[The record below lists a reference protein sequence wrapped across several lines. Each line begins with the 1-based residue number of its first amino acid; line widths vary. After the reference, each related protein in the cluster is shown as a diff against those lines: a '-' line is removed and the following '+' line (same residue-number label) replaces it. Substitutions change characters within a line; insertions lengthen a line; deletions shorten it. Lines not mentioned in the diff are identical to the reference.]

1 VGAAV
6 TVRQS
11 FTAVQ
16 IKLVLESY
24 ELGRVSRGEA
34 TQLLDAWTRLGTFS
48 SEQRCAV
55 DALFALGYD
64 DMMRR
69 LHDVADGPES
79 RAVVRAEL
87 FRKLG

>member
-1 VGAAV
+1 M

-16 IKLVLESY
+16 VKLVLESY
-24 ELGRVSRGEA
+24 ELGLACRSEA
-34 TQLLDAWTRLGTFS
+34 MQLLDAWTRLGTFS
-48 SEQRCAV
+48 ADQRSAV

-64 DMMRR
+64 DMMRG
-69 LHDVADGPES
+69 LHDAADGPES

-87 FRKLG
+87 IRKLG

>member
-1 VGAAV
+1 MGAAV

-16 IKLVLESY
+16 IRLVLESY
-24 ELGRVSRGEA
+24 ELGAASRDESA
-34 TQLLDAWTRLGTFS
+34 QLLDAWTRLGTFS
-48 SEQRCAV
+48 AEQRCAV

-64 DMMRR
+64 DMMRT
-69 LHDVADGPES
+69 LHDIADGPES